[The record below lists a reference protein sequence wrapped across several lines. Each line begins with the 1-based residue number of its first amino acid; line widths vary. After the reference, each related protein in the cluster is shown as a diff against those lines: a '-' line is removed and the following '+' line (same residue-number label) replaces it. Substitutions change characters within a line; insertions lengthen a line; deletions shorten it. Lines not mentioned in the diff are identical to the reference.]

1 MDELLRLLKENA
13 KESPENL
20 AKLLGLGVDEVCAK
34 IEDYETRGI
43 IKGYQAIVDEDQL
56 DTNQVTAVIEVKII
70 PEREGGFDR
79 VARRISLFEEV
90 SSMYLMSG
98 AYDLLLFVAGNDL
111 KKVASFV
118 SEKLSTL
125 DGVTSTATH
134 FMLKTYKHHGVVM
147 DIQDDPEKLQ
157 ISP

>member
-20 AKLLGLGVDEVCAK
+20 AKMLGIGADEVRTQ
-34 IEDYETRGI
+34 IEGYENSGI
-43 IKGYQAIVDEDQL
+43 IRGYQAIVDEDQL
-56 DTNQVTAVIEVKII
+56 DTNLVTAVIEVKIL

-79 VARRISLFEEV
+79 VARRISRFDEV
-90 SSMYLMSG
+90 QSMYLMSG

-134 FMLKTYKHHGVVM
+134 FMLKTYKHHGVTM
-147 DIQDDPEKLQ
+147 DTKDDPEKLQ